1 MSYVWAFLIG
11 GAICVI
17 GQILLDKTALT
28 SARILVIFVVAG
40 VVLGAIGLYKPLV
53 EFAGAGA
60 TIPLSGFGYS
70 LAKGSMEAV
79 DEMGV
84 LGIFLGGIKAT
95 AGGITAALFFRIFK
109 RADFPAAHEKIENKK
124 SPQPLLRLWRFFCAS
139 KWQRLVGA

>member
-95 AGGITAALFFRIFK
+95 AGGITAALFFGYLNALIF
-109 RADFPAAHEKIENKK
+109 RPRMKK
-124 SPQPLLRLWRFFCAS
+124 
-139 KWQRLVGA
+139 